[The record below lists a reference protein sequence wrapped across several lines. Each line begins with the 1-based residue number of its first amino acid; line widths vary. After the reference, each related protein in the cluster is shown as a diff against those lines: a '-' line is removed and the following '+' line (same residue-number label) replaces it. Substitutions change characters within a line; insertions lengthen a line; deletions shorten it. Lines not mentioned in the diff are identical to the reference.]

1 MTVVLSATAL
11 DEDYGNL
18 LIQFKLIR
26 TIDVEQEQENFRDP
40 KRKTGLFFIVLNY
53 TCNSSRT
60 GNWRA
65 IRSKKAKLGS
75 FIFK

>member
-11 DEDYGNL
+11 DKDYGNL

-40 KRKTGLFFIVLNY
+40 KRKTGLFFY
-53 TCNSSRT
+53 CF
-60 GNWRA
+60 
-65 IRSKKAKLGS
+65 KLHL
-75 FIFK
+75 